1 MAGPHFSSKLP
12 TNPRSSCQEVR
23 FNECPSDINLTTC
36 QPLFCFQIRCFSSCD
51 IFRFQISNIF
61 HIRYL
66 LFYINICVQ
75 VHSAF
80 GRASNYMEN
89 ALSRSHLGISPP
101 LPLSESLCRFLPSHL
116 RVPCPRSIRTR
127 LPAFPPPCGNSISV
141 TVKGDADVAAM
152 AVGMP
157 E

>member
-101 LPLSESLCRFLPSHL
+101 LPLSESLSLSSISSASSMSTIHPHTPPRLSPSLRKQHL
-116 RVPCPRSIRTR
+116 RYRQGGRGRGCDGRGH
-127 LPAFPPPCGNSISV
+127 A
-141 TVKGDADVAAM
+141 
-152 AVGMP
+152 
-157 E
+157 